1 MFHYNRAPAV
11 VRPLPTAAAATSLP
25 PPAAA
30 TALLFGSRG
39 MMGPAAAEALGNE
52 VGLDLIVTDLADAAE
67 VLLDE
72 AQLNRKRGEFVH
84 HQTGGM
90 KRSADPRAVAG
101 RLEFRDLDITDNE
114 AVVAA
119 VADADVCINCAV
131 VRQRRARAF
140 RVNVSGTFFAIRAA
154 TAAGHRRFINT
165 GPSGTVVGPG
175 YRRMVQ
181 VNEGVPPWPGTQVG
195 VSS

>member
-1 MFHYNRAPAV
+1 MRRIRWWTRQDEAVRSICVQLQAQGPVAGGAAEVSHMFHYNSAPAV

-90 KRSADPRAVAG
+90 KRSARGRGPARVSRPRYHG
-101 RLEFRDLDITDNE
+101 
-114 AVVAA
+114 
-119 VADADVCINCAV
+119 
-131 VRQRRARAF
+131 Q
-140 RVNVSGTFFAIRAA
+140 
-154 TAAGHRRFINT
+154 
-165 GPSGTVVGPG
+165 
-175 YRRMVQ
+175 
-181 VNEGVPPWPGTQVG
+181 
-195 VSS
+195 